1 MSEEEDKHRRRKH
14 IPGGIEY
21 QHRAE
26 PKGKKESRIGVRGN
40 AEGMADASGE
50 GGPPV

>member
-1 MSEEEDKHRRRKH
+1 MTEEEDKHKRRKH

-26 PKGKKESRIGVRGN
+26 PKEKKESRIGMHSTPV
-40 AEGMADASGE
+40 GMAEPGGE